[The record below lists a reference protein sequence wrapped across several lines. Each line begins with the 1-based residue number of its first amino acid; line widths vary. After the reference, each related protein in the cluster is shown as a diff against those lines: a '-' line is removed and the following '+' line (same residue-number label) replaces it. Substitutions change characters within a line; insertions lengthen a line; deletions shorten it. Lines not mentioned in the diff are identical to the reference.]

1 MIFPVTAQKNFP
13 SSITKVLLTKLP
25 YIKGFWLVYSFLW
38 SWVPRNKRLVE
49 ISVETDQRILFCT
62 KLDPSN
68 PAELY
73 MIMED
78 RYDLGTGMTIWSL
91 LQSGDM
97 FFDIGANF
105 GYFSRIGSSKI
116 GKKGFVI
123 SVEPNPEAFR
133 FLSHTKESNVWA
145 IHKAAGSNST
155 NRYKMHQPFYRQT
168 TGSRFDLHADGE
180 MGSVCLDDIHRMLGY
195 PKVPLVKIDTEGAE
209 LFVLKGAEEFLR
221 KEQPFVIA
229 EVFGHGQH
237 FDHSTHEIYEYMKKL
252 GYSFYYSID
261 DDTPSVV
268 KLDKPGEGQIL
279 FSARDLPDETFRI

>member
-123 SVEPNPEAFR
+123 SVEPNPR
-133 FLSHTKESNVWA
+133 ISP
-145 IHKAAGSNST
+145 I
-155 NRYKMHQPFYRQT
+155 
-168 TGSRFDLHADGE
+168 
-180 MGSVCLDDIHRMLGY
+180 
-195 PKVPLVKIDTEGAE
+195 KI
-209 LFVLKGAEEFLR
+209 
-221 KEQPFVIA
+221 I
-229 EVFGHGQH
+229 
-237 FDHSTHEIYEYMKKL
+237 SM
-252 GYSFYYSID
+252 S
-261 DDTPSVV
+261 
-268 KLDKPGEGQIL
+268 
-279 FSARDLPDETFRI
+279 